1 MVFKI
6 VFYIFLGS
14 TAVQFMFWFF
24 RFSRLVFMKEKRSQ
38 KPALNEPVSVVVC
51 ARNELQNLK
60 NLLPRLYEQ
69 DYDNFEIIV
78 VNDRSGD
85 GTYDFLREEEQGNSL
100 LEVVNI
106 ESTPDH
112 IQEKKYA
119 LMLGIKKA
127 KNDIVLL
134 TDADCYPNTRFW
146 IKTMASGFEENIKIV
161 LGFSQY
167 ERKKGLL
174 NKLIRFETLYTAIQY
189 VSAALGRSP
198 YMGVGRNLAYR
209 KSFFLEKNGF
219 SGYEKVIGG
228 DDDLFVNKNG
238 NKSNTKVVVGKDALV
253 ISYPKTKWRDFYR
266 QKKRHLSVGKLYKGG
281 NKTSLGILSL
291 SHILFWFSFI
301 TLAVMSREPV
311 WLMWGLLIRAA
322 FLLVTFVPASKKLG
336 DRVNFWNLVILDII
350 YVIYYSFTGIPAL
363 FSKKVKWN

>member
-1 MVFKI
+1 MAFKT

-14 TAVQFMFWFF
+14 TFVQFLFWLF
-24 RFSRLVFMKEKRSQ
+24 RFSRLVFMKDKRSPETGQ
-38 KPALNEPVSVVVC
+38 REPVSVVIC

-69 DYDNFEIIV
+69 DYENFEIIV

-85 GTYDFLREEEQGNSL
+85 GTYDFLREEEPKNDL

-134 TDADCYPNTRFW
+134 TDADCYPNTNRW
-146 IKTMASGFEENIKIV
+146 IQTMANGFEKGIKIV

-174 NKLIRFETLYTAIQY
+174 NNLIRFETLYTAIQY
-189 VSAALGRSP
+189 ISAALGKSP

-228 DDDLFVNKNG
+228 DDDLFVNKNS
-238 NKSNTKVVVGKDALV
+238 NKSNTKVAVGKDGLV
-253 ISYPKTKWRDFYR
+253 ISCPKTNWRDFYR

-301 TLAVMSREPV
+301 TLAVMSREPI
-311 WLMWGLLIRAA
+311 WLLWGLLIRAF

-336 DRVNFWNLVILDII
+336 DQVNLWNLVMLDIV
-350 YVIYYSFTGIPAL
+350 YVAYYFFTGIPAL

>member
-1 MVFKI
+1 M
-6 VFYIFLGS
+6 FLKHKGS
-14 TAVQFMFWFF
+14 QE
-24 RFSRLVFMKEKRSQ
+24 RDQ
-38 KPALNEPVSVVVC
+38 KEPVSVVIC
-51 ARNELQNLK
+51 ARNELENLK
-60 NLLPRLYEQ
+60 VLLPKLYDQEYE
-69 DYDNFEIIV
+69 DYEIIV

-85 GTYDFLREEEQGNSL
+85 GTYDFLREEEPKNSR

-119 LMLGIKKA
+119 LILGIKKA

-134 TDADCYPNTRFW
+134 TDADCYPNSRHW
-146 IKTMASGFEENIKIV
+146 IQAMANGFKANINIV

-189 VSAALGRSP
+189 ISAALGRSA

-219 SGYEKVIGG
+219 SGFEKVIGG
-228 DDDLFVNKNG
+228 DDDLFVNKNS
-238 NKSNTKVVVGKDALV
+238 NKNNTKVAIGADALV

-266 QKKRHLSVGKLYKGG
+266 QKKRHLSVGKLYKGR
-281 NKTSLGILSL
+281 NKTGLGILSL

-301 TLAVMSREPV
+301 TLAVMSREPI
-311 WLMWGLLIRAA
+311 WLVLGLLIRTF

-336 DRVNFWNLVILDII
+336 DRVNFWNLILLDVV
-350 YVIYYSFTGIPAL
+350 YMVYYFFTGIPVL
-363 FSKKVKWN
+363 FSKKVKWS

>member
-1 MVFKI
+1 MVFKTI
-6 VFYIFLGS
+6 FYIFLGS
-14 TAVQFMFWFF
+14 TTVQFLFWLF
-24 RFSRLVFMKEKRSQ
+24 RFSRLVFMKEKGSQ
-38 KPALNEPVSVVVC
+38 KTNRQEPVSVVVC
-51 ARNELQNLK
+51 SRNELQNLQK
-60 NLLPRLYEQ
+60 LLPRLYEQ
-69 DYDNFEIIV
+69 EYPDFEIIV
-78 VNDRSGD
+78 INDRSGD
-85 GTYDFLREEEQGNSL
+85 GTYDFLREEEQKSNL

-134 TDADCYPNTRFW
+134 TDADCYPNTNRW
-146 IKTMASGFEENIKIV
+146 IQTMANGFEENIKIV

-189 VSAALGRSP
+189 VSAALGKSP

-219 SGYEKVIGG
+219 SGYEKVVGG
-228 DDDLFVNKNG
+228 DDDLFVNKNS
-238 NKSNTKVVVGKDALV
+238 NKNNTKVAVGKDGLV
-253 ISYPKTKWRDFYR
+253 VSYPKTKWREFYR
-266 QKKRHLSVGKLYKGG
+266 QKKRHLSVGKLYKGR

-291 SHILFWFSFI
+291 SHVLFWFSFI
-301 TLAVMSREPV
+301 TLAVMSREPI
-311 WLMWGLLIRAA
+311 WLLWGLLIRAF

-336 DRVNFWNLVILDII
+336 DSISFWNLVILDII
-350 YVIYYSFTGIPAL
+350 YVFYYSFTGIPAL